1 MEHDQRFKVLLQEFL
16 REFLALFF
24 PELVPHLDLGRVTW
38 LHQELYHSAPEGTT
52 HTIDLLARVPLL
64 PSAASLGPEAPK
76 FDAILLHVEI
86 ESDDTVQP
94 FRKRM
99 YDYFHFLTEEHGLCV
114 LPIAVYLRVGLEGR
128 GKDIYEVR
136 VLDRTPLHFEY
147 DYVGLPGLKGK
158 DYLHQD
164 NPLGIAWSAL
174 MRWSRKQR
182 AQAAVEALD
191 RIVSSAESPARKML
205 LCECVQAYAPL
216 EEDQRLELYSL
227 LKQPEHEGVR
237 AMVKTWSEEGEER
250 GLEKGILKGQ
260 RELLLK
266 QLGVKFPTLSKAA
279 QERVASWP
287 LAKINDVAVAMI
299 NAQSLRELGLE
310 D

>member
-1 MEHDQRFKVLLQEFL
+1 MIHDKRFKVLLREFL
-16 REFLALFF
+16 REFPALFF
-24 PELVPHLDLGRVTW
+24 PELFPHLDLAKADW
-38 LHQELYHSAPEGTT
+38 LHQELYHALQEGSTE
-52 HTIDLLARVPLL
+52 TIDLLVRVPLL
-64 PSAASLGPEAPK
+64 SSAASLAPPDCPT
-76 FDAILLHVEI
+76 FDAILLHIEVE
-86 ESDDTVQP
+86 SADTVAP
-94 FRKRM
+94 FRKRT
-99 YDYFHFLTEEHGLCV
+99 YHYYHQLTEVHGLNV
-114 LPIAVYLRVGLEGR
+114 FPIAVYLRVGLEGR
-128 GKDIYEVR
+128 GKDAYEVR
-136 VLDRTPLHFEY
+136 VLNRTPLRFEY
-147 DYVGLPGLKGK
+147 DYVGLPGLEGK

-191 RIVSSAESPARKML
+191 RIVASAESPARKML

-216 EEDQRLELYSL
+216 EDDQRLEIYSL

-250 GLEKGILKGQ
+250 GILKGQ

-266 QLGVKFPTLSKAA
+266 QLVVKFPTLSKAA
-279 QERVASWP
+279 RERVASWP
-287 LAKINDVAVAMI
+287 LEKINEVGVAMF